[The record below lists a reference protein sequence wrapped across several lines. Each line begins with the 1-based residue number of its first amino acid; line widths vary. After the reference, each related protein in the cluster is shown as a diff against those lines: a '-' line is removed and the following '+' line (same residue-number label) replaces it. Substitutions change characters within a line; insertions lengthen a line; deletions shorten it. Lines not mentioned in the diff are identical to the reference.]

1 MLGEVGKIRGGAVV
15 WFTAP
20 IERKVNYVYAC
31 IVHMFSVFM
40 KWTFQ
45 GEVYDFSEE
54 MQTISGE
61 VRTSSHLPTKSGLV

>member
-1 MLGEVGKIRGGAVV
+1 LVEMLGEVGKIRGGAVV

-40 KWTFQ
+40 K
-45 GEVYDFSEE
+45 
-54 MQTISGE
+54 
-61 VRTSSHLPTKSGLV
+61 